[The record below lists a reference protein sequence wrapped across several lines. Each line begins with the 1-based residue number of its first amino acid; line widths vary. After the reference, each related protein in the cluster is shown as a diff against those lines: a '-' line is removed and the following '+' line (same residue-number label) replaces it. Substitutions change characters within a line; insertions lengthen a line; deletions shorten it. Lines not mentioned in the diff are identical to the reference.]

1 MTTENTP
8 QPDDTRFPEPTQGES
23 LEMPEPTPV
32 VADDGEVVA
41 VHDDPVAAAEQD
53 PEVVTGASDG
63 SALTGE
69 ADDAASHRGA
79 PADEGP
85 SEAVAASASG
95 GTGSSRYTDEQL
107 AELAGLSQRVE
118 DEDAPASGAAHED
131 PIIEEDVVADLAADE
146 DLDVESLREPSESER
161 SWDYTNGPLEQVG
174 PVQPTAS
181 ARTEGHDVLEQDG
194 TGGDDVPTAALTPTA
209 LRRRSLFSTEDET
222 DAEATT
228 ALPAERV
235 DDGAPTSAMP
245 AAAPQAVEATSTYP
259 AQGGEQGAPTTT
271 IAPGSG
277 AAGAVAVGTAAATGA
292 EASART
298 ARGERTDD
306 DVILDGSSVVG
317 KPASRASA
325 HWAGILLSIVLLPA
339 AWFLVHHGQA
349 LLAGSVKAFR
359 FGLDTRGAVELGI
372 GALVLAIALWTARR
386 SSVGSF
392 IMGVITLALGV
403 VGLAVPDWANRT
415 VAPFLSDLANHS
427 SLGSDLA
434 TYFWTDAATG
444 RFAVI
449 GLALILVGVISHSSR
464 RAGRREQEV
473 IDRVRRA

>member
-85 SEAVAASASG
+85 SEAVAAFASG
-95 GTGSSRYTDEQL
+95 GTGSSRYTDEQ
-107 AELAGLSQRVE
+107 LAGLSQRVE

-194 TGGDDVPTAALTPTA
+194 TGGDLHAHVL
-209 LRRRSLFSTEDET
+209 RSLRPGEG
-222 DAEATT
+222 AR
-228 ALPAERV
+228 ALDRGLQSVAHR
-235 DDGAPTSAMP
+235 G
-245 AAAPQAVEATSTYP
+245 VEFGHRALDLLGR
-259 AQGGEQGAPTTT
+259 QGGGDRGDLNLSVGDVGNGVDGQLGQLEQTPGRDEGRGENHEPSELDRGLDDEFEHSRAPL
-271 IAPGSG
+271 
-277 AAGAVAVGTAAATGA
+277 VAV
-292 EASART
+292 
-298 ARGERTDD
+298 
-306 DVILDGSSVVG
+306 
-317 KPASRASA
+317 
-325 HWAGILLSIVLLPA
+325 
-339 AWFLVHHGQA
+339 
-349 LLAGSVKAFR
+349 
-359 FGLDTRGAVELGI
+359 LG
-372 GALVLAIALWTARR
+372 
-386 SSVGSF
+386 
-392 IMGVITLALGV
+392 LALGEFGFEEEG
-403 VGLAVPDWANRT
+403 VGSGDPL
-415 VAPFLSDLANHS
+415 
-427 SLGSDLA
+427 
-434 TYFWTDAATG
+434 
-444 RFAVI
+444 
-449 GLALILVGVISHSSR
+449 
-464 RAGRREQEV
+464 
-473 IDRVRRA
+473 

>member
-1 MTTENTP
+1 MATGRCCGRPWPTWGTARSDSV
-8 QPDDTRFPEPTQGES
+8 QPLLEGRQRVGERRALGRRERPHLVTDAAPTGLVHRRPHLPPGVGDDDHARPT
-23 LEMPEPTPV
+23 V
-32 VADDGEVVA
+32 VRVRLADDI
-41 VHDDPVAAAEQD
+41 
-53 PEVVTGASDG
+53 TL
-63 SALTGE
+63 AL
-69 ADDAASHRGA
+69 
-79 PADEGP
+79 
-85 SEAVAASASG
+85 
-95 GTGSSRYTDEQL
+95 
-107 AELAGLSQRVE
+107 
-118 DEDAPASGAAHED
+118 
-131 PIIEEDVVADLAADE
+131 
-146 DLDVESLREPSESER
+146 
-161 SWDYTNGPLEQVG
+161 
-174 PVQPTAS
+174 
-181 ARTEGHDVLEQDG
+181 
-194 TGGDDVPTAALTPTA
+194 
-209 LRRRSLFSTEDET
+209 
-222 DAEATT
+222 
-228 ALPAERV
+228 ERV

-292 EASART
+292 EASAGT

-317 KPASRASA
+317 KPASRAGA

-449 GLALILVGVISHSSR
+449 GLALILVGAVSLGAWWLGS
-464 RAGRREQEV
+464 GR
-473 IDRVRRA
+473 